1 MVFAAPLFLMS
12 STSGLRGVYLAN
24 KQAFINVGFGM
35 SIGYL
40 AVGLMS
46 KMVRCGV
53 GWGAV
58 WRCAVRRCVALCGAA
73 LCGAVAERRG
83 ACKAR

>member
-46 KMVRCGV
+46 KMVRCGCGVV
-53 GWGAV
+53 GCSVALCDAALWL
-58 WRCAVRRCVALCGAA
+58 CAVRCCAA
-73 LCGAVAERRG
+73 Q
-83 ACKAR
+83 